1 MLIGWN
7 ELQNNRE
14 DRFYSIGNTTA
25 ELSIRNFIVNR
36 KNSMFYSSEEGI
48 EIASI

>member
-1 MLIGWN
+1 MKH

-14 DRFYSIGNTTA
+14 DRFYSIDNTTA
-25 ELSIRNFIVNR
+25 ELSIRLFTVNR
-36 KNSMFYSSEEGI
+36 KNSIFYSSEEGV